1 MLKEQKTE
9 LRKLLIAARDALN
22 AASRDRAA
30 QLILKKIAGDPACR
44 AARAVMAYCSFGS
57 ELDTRR
63 FLEATLAEG
72 KMLVLPRVDQSS
84 KSLKLY
90 RVADLAADLQAGK
103 WGILE
108 PKPDEERRVEIGSV
122 DFVLVP
128 GVGFDAQCNRLGYGA
143 GFYDRLFGD
152 AQRAGMKLPL
162 RIAGA
167 FDCQIAASVPVSE
180 TDLPV
185 DGVMTETR
193 EYQRTNEEN

>member
-9 LRKLLIAARDALN
+9 TRKLLIAARDAMSE
-22 AASRDRAA
+22 ASRDRAS
-30 QLILKKIAGDPACR
+30 QNIVKKIAGDPACR

-63 FLEATLAEG
+63 FLEATLTAG
-72 KMLVLPRVDQSS
+72 KMLVLPRVDRAG
-84 KSLKLY
+84 KLLTLY
-90 RVADLAADLQAGK
+90 RVTDLMVDLQAGK

-108 PKPDEERRVEIGSV
+108 PKPDEERRVELGSV

-152 AQRAGMKLPL
+152 AQRAGGQLP
-162 RIAGA
+162 RRVAGA
-167 FDCQIAASVPVSE
+167 FDCQIAAAIPISAY
-180 TDLPV
+180 DLPV
-185 DGVMTETR
+185 DRVVTESND
-193 EYQRTNEEN
+193 YQPKP